1 MFNQTHNCFIF
12 IFGTVVLTLV
22 EVYKVIKLF
31 SYKFKVLFSF
41 FFFIIL
47 IL

>member
-31 SYKFKVLFSF
+31 SFKVLFSF